1 MPLLFQNLIERRDL
15 TQHPDRLYLFGD
27 NEARTGRGGQAGACR
42 GFANAVG
49 VATKRVP
56 ERTASAYWTDA
67 DYDRVIAII
76 DRDLAPVFDHVR
88 QGGTVVCP
96 ASGLGTGLAELPSRA
111 PRVFAYLRERII
123 LLKQL
128 GQATPGPSLPRI
140 LNKKTD
146 HIPATAYYCGRQDHS
161 EILSSSVAMEPAT
174 KSATSS
180 TYGCRH
186 SPNSWR
192 WSQPSKAAISSAGV
206 NRSVA
211 IAEQ

>member
-1 MPLLFQNLIERRDL
+1 MLLLFQALIEQRDL

-76 DRDLAPVFDHVR
+76 DRDLASVFDHVR

-111 PRVFAYLRERII
+111 PRVFAYLRERIT

-128 GQATPGPSLPRI
+128 GQATPGPSLPARPQQEDR
-140 LNKKTD
+140 LHPSHGLLLRTPRTTRKSLHHRSRWN
-146 HIPATAYYCGRQDHS
+146 PRRSLRQVRRMAANTAQTHGAGRN
-161 EILSSSVAMEPAT
+161 P
-174 KSATSS
+174 
-180 TYGCRH
+180 RR
-186 SPNSWR
+186 P
-192 WSQPSKAAISSAGV
+192 
-206 NRSVA
+206 RSRLLV
-211 IAEQ
+211 